1 LTVAKRRR
9 DGEDNIDLEIA
20 NAVEIAERLRAAALM
35 LIGQGADLGD
45 YDAFLE
51 QGMLRHAWEELRDA
65 ASERSVPFAFWNEM
79 SRAADLMGAP
89 F

>member
-1 LTVAKRRR
+1 MARKPNN
-9 DGEDNIDLEIA
+9 DDLDLMIV
-20 NAVEIAERLRAAALM
+20 NAVEIAERLRAAAQM
-35 LIGQGADLGD
+35 LLSVGADLGD
-45 YDAFLE
+45 YESFVE

-65 ASERSVPFAFWNEM
+65 ASQHPVPFAFWNEM